1 MIKRFRI
8 SLPCDHVLQK
18 TVTLSELGRF
28 RSWSCNEGKKKNIL
42 LNLLLFCRYVVVVA
56 FAFKNSLKLPTISEP
71 KGPFLSYSSF
81 VSTPEMFI
89 VLHLY
94 LSVRYNLG
102 IVLKQGLPHS
112 NANISIHIHHVF

>member
-28 RSWSCNEGKKKNIL
+28 RSWSCNEGKKNIL

-56 FAFKNSLKLPTISEP
+56 VAFKNSLKLPTISEP

-81 VSTPEMFI
+81 VSTPESYYI
-89 VLHLY
+89 C
-94 LSVRYNLG
+94 
-102 IVLKQGLPHS
+102 Q
-112 NANISIHIHHVF
+112 